1 MSRRAARTRAARILG
16 LAVAASLAAT
26 AAFAAGGDAQGQA
39 GTPARTFDTGQI
51 PDPVILLPDG
61 PALGSIML
69 FSSEDGWSSED
80 DALAARLQAEGAAVV
95 GIDLPGY
102 LAALDAEGQEC
113 IYTVADFESLG
124 HQLERATGATTFHA
138 PIVAGSG
145 QGGALAIDL
154 LAQTPADT
162 LGAVVAADPADGAP
176 LATPLCTDAARSE
189 GSDGAT
195 YALPAGAQPAP
206 LTVVL
211 GEGATAEN
219 AARAEALATAGVAF
233 DLKAADASGAPV
245 FGDVLAAALARNAG
259 TGETG
264 AIVELGTVPT
274 RGVMAIVLSGDGG
287 WRDLDRQVA
296 GLLQGAGV
304 PTVGLD
310 SLRWF
315 WSARTPGET
324 GAELARLIDLY
335 TDRWDVAKVILVGY
349 SFGAD
354 VLPDAY
360 LAMPPE
366 ARAKVAQISLLGLAA
381 QADWQITVSGWLG
394 KASSTAKPIGPALAQ
409 LPPALI
415 QCFYGEEEDDTAC
428 PTLDGTAAEIVRTR
442 GGHHFD
448 GNYQALAQRIL
459 DGFAR
464 RAGGGPPE
472 AAARP

>member
-102 LAALDAEGQEC
+102 LAALDAEGQNAS
-113 IYTVADFESLG
+113 TPSPTS
-124 HQLERATGATTFHA
+124 RARPPARARDRATTFHA